1 LNVGGHSLAIV
12 SQQQFDFEK
21 SVKTLTSVLKDI
33 QDWRGK
39 LVALDTTTFERHL
52 KEIIS
57 AMNQFVDCP
66 SLGSV
71 VENIHEELAKEVN
84 KLEKLE
90 ADVDALKVELAAK
103 YVDVQI
109 KREKL
114 EADVDALKVEL
125 AAKDVDAHAINFLM
139 DVMHLLK
146 NFIIRIEMKTGNYSA
161 AFKKVNDRDAIEAL
175 FPVPLDIL
183 DSQEDFDRKTY
194 LQSLNGDAVLLFS
207 NLKLDAKVVFDLNK
221 MVQHRNFGTHKLDNR
236 QFKDATYVKQKLSEF
251 SGVIKGLTAANV
263 LEPNKDNI
271 NNLVESICQLH
282 PVALQKLNLFFL
294 SHHEC
299 TGIPI

>member
-1 LNVGGHSLAIV
+1 LNGGHSLAIV
-12 SQQQFDFEK
+12 SQQQFDFDK
-21 SVKTLTSVLKDI
+21 SVKTLSSVLKDN

-66 SLGSV
+66 SLGSSV

-90 ADVDALKVELAAK
+90 ADVDALKA
-103 YVDVQI
+103 
-109 KREKL
+109 
-114 EADVDALKVEL
+114 EL
-125 AAKDVDAHAINFLM
+125 AAKDVDAYAINFLM

-183 DSQEDFDRKTY
+183 DSQEDSDRKTY

-282 PVALQKLNLFFL
+282 PVALQKMNLFFL

>member
-1 LNVGGHSLAIV
+1 LWHCGDLEKFRHCIYVWGCELNGGHSLAIV
-12 SQQQFDFEK
+12 SQQQFDFDK
-21 SVKTLTSVLKDI
+21 SVKTLSSVLKDN

-90 ADVDALKVELAAK
+90 ADVDALKA
-103 YVDVQI
+103 
-109 KREKL
+109 
-114 EADVDALKVEL
+114 EL
-125 AAKDVDAHAINFLM
+125 AAKDVDAYAINFLM

-183 DSQEDFDRKTY
+183 DSQEDSDRKTY

-282 PVALQKLNLFFL
+282 PVALQKMNLFFL